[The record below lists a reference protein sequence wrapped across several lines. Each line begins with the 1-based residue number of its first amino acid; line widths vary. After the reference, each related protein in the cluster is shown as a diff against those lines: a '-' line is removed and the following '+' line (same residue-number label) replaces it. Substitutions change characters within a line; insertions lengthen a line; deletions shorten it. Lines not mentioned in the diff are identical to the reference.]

1 MRRLQLVV
9 NPSAGGGRAA
19 RRLPAAQ
26 ALLRAAGHDVLVTPT
41 RSLEHADELAAAG
54 VADDRVVVAMGG
66 DGIVG
71 RAAGVVADL
80 GGTLGVLPG
89 GRGNDFCRAAGIPQE
104 LAGACAI
111 VSTGEVRRLDL
122 GVVSSASGVIPY
134 LGIASIGFDS
144 DVQERVLSS
153 RLPLGPL
160 VYFYGSLRTITGWKP
175 AEFRCA
181 VDGEPL
187 LVRGWA
193 VAVSNSGMYGGGMRL
208 APAASMEDGALDVV
222 CTAATGRLR
231 FARMLPR
238 VFQGTHVDTA
248 EVSVRTARTVEL
260 AADRP
265 FRVFAD
271 GDPVGTL
278 PCTVSVRPRVLQVI
292 LPPPVPRPAPQ
303 AFGK

>member
-19 RRLPAAQ
+19 RRLPEAEAA
-26 ALLRAAGHDVLVTPT
+26 LRAAGHDLVVTPT
-41 RSLEHADELAAAG
+41 RTLEHADELAAAG
-54 VADDRVVVAMGG
+54 VADGRVVVAMGG

-71 RAAGVVADL
+71 RVGGVLSAL

-89 GRGNDFCRAAGIPQE
+89 GRGNDFCRAAGIPQD
-104 LAGACAI
+104 LAAACA
-111 VSTGEVRRLDL
+111 VLSSGEVRPLDL
-122 GVVSSASGVIPY
+122 GVVSSATGETPF

-144 DVQERVLSS
+144 DVQERVLVS
-153 RLPLGPL
+153 RLRLGAL
-160 VYFYGSLRTITGWKP
+160 VYFYASLRTITGWKP
-175 AEFRCA
+175 AEFRCT
-181 VDGEPL
+181 VDGAPL
-187 LVRGWA
+187 HVRGWA
-193 VAVSNSGMYGGGMRL
+193 VAVSNSGMYGGGMHL

-222 CTAATGRLR
+222 TTAETGRLR

-238 VFQGTHVDTA
+238 VFQGTHVSTP
-248 EVSVRTARTVEL
+248 EVTVLPAQTVEL

-278 PCTVSVRPRVLQVI
+278 PCTVSVRPGALQVI
-292 LPPPVPRPAPQ
+292 LPGPGAAPAPESR
-303 AFGK
+303 GR